1 MRMKS
6 PEGALTALDSFLD
19 PECTETPYVGD
30 TIPPALKAQAHSCA
44 ALAYHEKVFATP
56 AECAEIVVQER
67 RFQRKETM
75 ELGVGAPAFAH
86 FVVALDHA
94 NQSVQLGL
102 VSPIVL
108 RLGFMMRDIGT
119 SLGVDLSQTVRS
131 RRFRPLWR
139 AVDRRLEE
147 IYVEEWKKQRRVA
160 RDPAAYVCA
169 AEGCGIRGEK
179 RQALRSCAGR
189 CPPGLKPRYC
199 SKKCQKQDW
208 SRHKSICKPGYV
220 GELPSITGPAE
231 SLARGIFELG
241 DSVDGE
247 DMENT
252 SPPVAG
258 PFTSTADDRDEMP
271 FRLRPAGPGQFIDM
285 PAPNAPGGSIRLTS
299 NTLDAETLRV
309 IRERARMRARGQG
322 AG

>member
-1 MRMKS
+1 MRQKS

-30 TIPPALKAQAHSCA
+30 TISPALKAQAHSCA

-56 AECAEIVVQER
+56 VECAEIEVQER

-147 IYVEEWKKQRRVA
+147 IYAEEWRKQRRAA
-160 RDPAAYVCA
+160 RDPAAYLCA
-169 AEGCGIRGEK
+169 AEGCGIRGEE

-189 CPPGLKPRYC
+189 CPPDLKPRYC
-199 SKKCQKQDW
+199 SKECQKKVSW
-208 SRHKSICKPGYV
+208 
-220 GELPSITGPAE
+220 
-231 SLARGIFELG
+231 
-241 DSVDGE
+241 
-247 DMENT
+247 
-252 SPPVAG
+252 
-258 PFTSTADDRDEMP
+258 
-271 FRLRPAGPGQFIDM
+271 
-285 PAPNAPGGSIRLTS
+285 
-299 NTLDAETLRV
+299 
-309 IRERARMRARGQG
+309 
-322 AG
+322 